1 MQLLGSV
8 IGCLFGDSLDTLIS
22 MSLFSYLLAYML
34 YLAVIVSQKEG
45 LMAVAIGFYAVYAV
59 AIGFYAL
66 LNAMHMGG
74 SWLVFATPPRR
85 CPRSSTA
92 SRPSRAATAPSTP
105 TRSATGSAVPSRSQA
120 RATEPP

>member
-74 SWLVFATPPRR
+74 SWLVFATPP
-85 CPRSSTA
+85 PALSSLVYGIKA
-92 SRPSRAATAPSTP
+92 LACGYCAFYAYQIRDRISGAEQIPGA
-105 TRSATGSAVPSRSQA
+105 GN
-120 RATEPP
+120 

>member
-45 LMAVAIGFYAVYAV
+45 LMAVAIGFYA
-59 AIGFYAL
+59 L

-74 SWLVFATPPRR
+74 SWLVFATPP
-85 CPRSSTA
+85 PALSSLVYGIKA
-92 SRPSRAATAPSTP
+92 LACGYCAFYAYQIRDRISGAEQIPGA
-105 TRSATGSAVPSRSQA
+105 GN
-120 RATEPP
+120 

>member
-45 LMAVAIGFYAVYAV
+45 LMAVAIGFYA
-59 AIGFYAL
+59 L

-74 SWLVFATPPRR
+74 SWLVFAPPPRR